1 MMTER
6 KRRYWAMRTDEKH
19 NRELLWRELQAGR
32 LRQGWGYHP
41 SQDLRTVV
49 AAAEAGQPLTPE
61 QEATRRHWKML
72 TTREGGI
79 KPGDWILVPNLP
91 EPGKFVIVEVTG
103 DYYYDPVTLSE
114 KEDVNGLGQ
123 DYGHVLPVKILT
135 PEGIHKGARGV
146 DAGLRRSFRS
156 QSRLWSLDK
165 YADAIEEIAKAYLEG
180 LPLSEPYGSE
190 NRMKDAVEAAI
201 GKIREPLEEELL
213 SNFSKRF
220 GAAEWEKVIAKA
232 LENLY
237 PGSVVKP
244 TGGPNEQGADIVL
257 EIPNWIDPQGGPW
270 KVLVQ
275 VKNYEGEMGPEAIGQ
290 LEQAFHAYSEE
301 GSREP
306 VLLLA
311 VLTTAEKAS
320 EEAREAAMTLEQKL
334 KVPVRIVLREDLKEL
349 LAKGLVLQN
358 WGIRE

>member
-1 MMTER
+1 MTER

-103 DYYYDPVTLSE
+103 DYYYDPITLSE
-114 KEDVNGLGQ
+114 KEDVNGLHQ
-123 DYGHVLPVKILT
+123 DYGHVLPVKLLT
-135 PEGIHKGARGV
+135 PNGVHKYAEDV
-146 DAGLRRSFRS
+146 DASLRRTFRS
-156 QSRLWSLDK
+156 LSRLWNLDK
-165 YADAIEEIAKAYLEG
+165 YADAIEKIVEAYMAGKPLGEPVDAKD
-180 LPLSEPYGSE
+180 
-190 NRMKDAVEAAI
+190 RMKDAVEKAI
-201 GKIREPLEEELL
+201 ETIREPLEEELL
-213 SNFSKRF
+213 NNFNKRF
-220 GAAEWEKVIAKA
+220 SAAEWEEVIAKA

-257 EIPNWIDPQGGPW
+257 EIPNWFDPQGGPW

-275 VKNYEGEMGPEAIGQ
+275 VKNYEGEMGPEAIEQ
-290 LEQAFHAYSEE
+290 LEQAFHAYSKE

-311 VLTTAEKAS
+311 VFTTAEKAS
-320 EEAREAAMTLEQKL
+320 KEAQGAATALEQKL
-334 KVPVRIVLREDLKEL
+334 GVPVRIVLRKDLKGL
-349 LAKGLVLQN
+349 LAKGLVLQD
-358 WGIRE
+358 WEVGA